1 MRTPTGAI
9 LFAALCA
16 AAFPTT
22 RCELEDYIPSG
33 THLSLGVGDDEM
45 TVTWRTAAPTGSVVE
60 YGPYD
65 PHASADPAAN
75 LPESQSGESSEFED
89 GGKARTRRVMHAV
102 TLTGLEPGAKY
113 SYRVGDPTRDAW
125 SQVFWFTA
133 KRTPRQIAEGPPL
146 KILAVCDI
154 GHEESAELL
163 SFVRSEVHDPRTH
176 GGRVPD
182 FLIHCG
188 DFAYDLHG
196 DDGAVGDAFME
207 DIQPIAAYLPY
218 MTSAGN
224 HESAYNFSHYTNR
237 FNMPGEDAKRTGNHY
252 YSFDAGP
259 AHVVAWNTE
268 AFFFPEFFDEAYVAR
283 MYEWLEKDLAAANA
297 NRENVPWIVAYSH
310 RPMYCP
316 TTEKTTTQTRRGEA
330 RSEIGVLRGR
340 LPRAI
345 RAFAAQLTGHTG
357 EPAEEPAEEPVETV
371 GGSRRQLCDW
381 EHEATRLGYR
391 SQCDAAYGLSCSRAA
406 TTTTVEGVEGVESV
420 VVGTPKNYPVEELY
434 HRYGV
439 DLALTG
445 HKHNYERFYPAYDEV
460 ADARAGA
467 FFERYES
474 PAATV
479 HVVTGAGGNPSM
491 NDKGKKPRRGR
502 CDEEGGAP
510 WCAYVAGV
518 DNHDRLSD
526 FTYSR
531 VTMHN
536 ATTLEWE
543 QMSALEGGEV
553 IDRFYIVAPTH
564 GSFARE
570 GLAVQK

>member
-1 MRTPTGAI
+1 MRDSLLCPGGVVAQTSARASADEEGSMRTPTGAI
-9 LFAALCA
+9 LFRALCA
-16 AAFPTT
+16 AAFPMT

-33 THLSLGVGDDEM
+33 SPTSLGVGDDEM

-60 YGPYD
+60 VRTARPPRQRGPL
-65 PHASADPAAN
+65 AN

-113 SYRVGDPTRDAW
+113 SYRVGDPTRMAR

-252 YSFDAGP
+252 YSFDGARRTSSRGTP
-259 AHVVAWNTE
+259 RRSS
-268 AFFFPEFFDEAYVAR
+268 FPNF
-283 MYEWLEKDLAAANA
+283 
-297 NRENVPWIVAYSH
+297 S
-310 RPMYCP
+310 
-316 TTEKTTTQTRRGEA
+316 TRRTSRGCTSGWRRIWRRRTRIA
-330 RSEIGVLRGR
+330 RTCRGSSRIPIGPCTARRRRRRRRRRVGAKLARRSESFEGAF
-340 LPRAI
+340 PAPS
-345 RAFAAQLTGHTG
+345 RAFAAQLTGRTG
-357 EPAEEPAEEPVETV
+357 EPAEEPAWNSRAQDGGRVAATAVRLGTRGDQTRISQPVRRGVRLVVLARRHHHHRRGFRECRGRHPEKLPR
-371 GGSRRQLCDW
+371 GGAVPSIRRRSRVDRAQTQLRAFLSRVRRSRRRARRGVFRTVRVSRRDGARGDGSGRKP
-381 EHEATRLGYR
+381 EHER
-391 SQCDAAYGLSCSRAA
+391 
-406 TTTTVEGVEGVESV
+406 
-420 VVGTPKNYPVEELY
+420 
-434 HRYGV
+434 
-439 DLALTG
+439 
-445 HKHNYERFYPAYDEV
+445 
-460 ADARAGA
+460 
-467 FFERYES
+467 
-474 PAATV
+474 
-479 HVVTGAGGNPSM
+479 
-491 NDKGKKPRRGR
+491 
-502 CDEEGGAP
+502 
-510 WCAYVAGV
+510 
-518 DNHDRLSD
+518 
-526 FTYSR
+526 
-531 VTMHN
+531 
-536 ATTLEWE
+536 
-543 QMSALEGGEV
+543 
-553 IDRFYIVAPTH
+553 
-564 GSFARE
+564 
-570 GLAVQK
+570 

>member
-16 AAFPTT
+16 AAFPMT

-65 PHASADPAAN
+65 PHASADPSAN

-113 SYRVGDPTRDAW
+113 SYRVGDPTRDRVEPGVLVHRQA
-125 SQVFWFTA
+125 
-133 KRTPRQIAEGPPL
+133 TPRQIAEGPPL

-259 AHVVAWNTE
+259 ARSSRGTPRRSS
-268 AFFFPEFFDEAYVAR
+268 FPNF
-283 MYEWLEKDLAAANA
+283 
-297 NRENVPWIVAYSH
+297 S
-310 RPMYCP
+310 
-316 TTEKTTTQTRRGEA
+316 TRRTSRGCTSGWRRIWRRRTRIA
-330 RSEIGVLRGR
+330 RTCRGSSRIPIGPCTARRRRRRRRRRVGAKLARRSESFEGAFPAR
-340 LPRAI
+340 I
-345 RAFAAQLTGHTG
+345 RAFAAQLTGRTG
-357 EPAEEPAEEPVETV
+357 EPAEEPAEELVKTV

-406 TTTTVEGVEGVESV
+406 TTTTVEGFESV

-445 HKHNYERFYPAYDEV
+445 HKHNYERFYPAYGRSRP
-460 ADARAGA
+460 ASARA
-467 FFERYES
+467 FSERYES

-531 VTMHN
+531 VTVHN